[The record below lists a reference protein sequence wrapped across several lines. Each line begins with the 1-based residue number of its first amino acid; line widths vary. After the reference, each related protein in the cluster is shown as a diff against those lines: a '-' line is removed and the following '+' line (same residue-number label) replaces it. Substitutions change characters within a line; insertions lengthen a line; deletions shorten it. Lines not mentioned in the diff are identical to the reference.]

1 MENLKNL
8 KSSPCSV
15 AAIFS
20 FTKKKILPMLC
31 LEGATLV
38 LFFDLYSVKGRWCV
52 AGGFISTQ
60 YLCPYQWL
68 FVFVK

>member
-1 MENLKNL
+1 
-8 KSSPCSV
+8 
-15 AAIFS
+15 
-20 FTKKKILPMLC
+20 MLC